1 MRDLLRSSRH
11 ICTEYFVVRHGFLFP
26 FFRAKAYY
34 DDPEL
39 RRRRR
44 GQSVSSGDLG
54 HRTPAEAT
62 PSSSRPKLT
71 FPPASSDTWTAD
83 VESLPS
89 VTVGVLFKFLCLREV
104 LLTNNGTS
112 QLTQKPLHR
121 GYQFYFWS
129 YVHNIRVCQLPE
141 RESILQSGTQ
151 QKSF

>member
-1 MRDLLRSSRH
+1 M
-11 ICTEYFVVRHGFLFP
+11 FP

-44 GQSVSSGDLG
+44 GRPVSSGDLG
-54 HRTPAEAT
+54 HGTPAEAT
-62 PSSSRPKLT
+62 PSSSRPKPT

-141 RESILQSGTQ
+141 REHATERHTAEIFLRHTTVEI
-151 QKSF
+151 K